1 MDKREYIINLAC
13 TGLVPT
19 KAMNPHIP
27 LTHHEIVDDVA
38 RCLELGV
45 QMVHLHARSE
55 DGGHTGDP
63 EPYGWLIEAI
73 RQLPGGK
80 NAVLCV
86 TTSGRQDVSF
96 ESRAR
101 VLDLDG
107 QMKPDMASLTLGSLN
122 FLQQAS
128 INAPKTIRS
137 LAQRMLER
145 GIRPELEVFDLGMA
159 NFIRV
164 LAKEGLLEPPFYAN
178 LFLGNIAGAQV
189 EDLHL
194 AALRSPLPPDAVVSV
209 AGIGRGQLPAN
220 MLGLLFTDGV
230 RIGLEDNLWFDTART
245 KHATNLTL
253 TQRIQRIADELER
266 PLASRSAVRAMLGL

>member
-1 MDKREYIINLAC
+1 MDTREYIINLAC

-19 KAMNPHIP
+19 KAMNPHLP

-45 QMVHLHARSE
+45 QMVHLHARGE

-63 EPYGWLIEAI
+63 EPYGRLIEAI

-107 QMKPDMASLTLGSLN
+107 QMKPDMASLTPGSLN

-164 LAKEGLLEPPFYAN
+164 LAKEGLIQPPFYAN

-194 AALRSPLPPDAVVSV
+194 AALRSPLPPDTVVSV

-230 RIGLEDNLWFDTART
+230 RIGLEDNLWLDSART
-245 KHATNLTL
+245 KPATNLTL

-266 PLASRSAVRAMLGL
+266 PLASRSTVRAMLGL

>member
-63 EPYGWLIEAI
+63 EPYGRLIEAI

-107 QMKPDMASLTLGSLN
+107 QMKPDMASLTPGSLN

-230 RIGLEDNLWFDTART
+230 RIGLEDNLWLDSART
-245 KHATNLTL
+245 KPATNLTL

-266 PLASRSAVRAMLGL
+266 PLASRSTVRAMLGL

>member
-63 EPYGWLIEAI
+63 EPYGRLIEAI

>member
-63 EPYGWLIEAI
+63 EPYGRLIEAI

-230 RIGLEDNLWFDTART
+230 RIGLEDNLWLDSART
-245 KHATNLTL
+245 KPATNLTL

-266 PLASRSAVRAMLGL
+266 PLASRSTVRAMLGL

>member
-63 EPYGWLIEAI
+63 EPYGRLIEAI

-107 QMKPDMASLTLGSLN
+107 QMKPDMASLTPGSLN

-194 AALRSPLPPDAVVSV
+194 AALRSSLPPDTVVSV

-230 RIGLEDNLWFDTART
+230 RIGLEDNLWLDSART
-245 KHATNLTL
+245 KPATNLTL

-266 PLASRSAVRAMLGL
+266 PLASRSTVRAMLGL